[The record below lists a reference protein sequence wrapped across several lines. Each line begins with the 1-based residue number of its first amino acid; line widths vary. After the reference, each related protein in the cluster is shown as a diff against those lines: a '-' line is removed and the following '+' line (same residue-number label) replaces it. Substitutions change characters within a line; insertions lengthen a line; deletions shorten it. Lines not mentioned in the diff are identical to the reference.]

1 MMHAIVC
8 GEQEKLGGNIF
19 ENVSP
24 NTSPAATSIG
34 VPLAQENLRNIDQA
48 QHTASQADLRI
59 AASQVGLHA
68 ENPAATT
75 ANQLKLDPETSI
87 GVPLMQENLLN
98 IDQAQR
104 MGNPAGL
111 HIAAAPAAPHA
122 ENPAATTANGH
133 KLDPET
139 SIVAEAVH
147 RNTQDPVDGT
157 ANLRTLDPVVS
168 IVADQA
174 VLRDTQG
181 LVDSTANLR
190 TLGPEEITVA
200 DQAVLHGTQGRVDSK
215 GNRNTQDPVDG
226 TANLRTLDPVVS
238 IVAEAVLRNMRDRIA
253 KGVASTA
260 QNADS
265 LRK

>member
-1 MMHAIVC
+1 MTHAIVC
-8 GEQEKLGGNIF
+8 GEQEKLGGHIF

-34 VPLAQENLRNIDQA
+34 VPLAQENLRNVDQA

-111 HIAAAPAAPHA
+111 HIAAAPAAPAAPHA

-157 ANLRTLDPVVS
+157 ANLRTLGPV
-168 IVADQA
+168 
-174 VLRDTQG
+174 
-181 LVDSTANLR
+181 
-190 TLGPEEITVA
+190 EITVA

-215 GNRNTQDPVDG
+215 GNLNKLDPVD
-226 TANLRTLDPVVS
+226 S
-238 IVAEAVLRNMRDRIA
+238 IVVEAGLRNMRDLIA
-253 KGVASTA
+253 KGVASRA
-260 QNADS
+260 QNADR
-265 LRK
+265 LRE

>member
-1 MMHAIVC
+1 MNIV
-8 GEQEKLGGNIF
+8 ENPVETMANVLKLDPETITVVHLTRGNLP
-19 ENVSP
+19 S
-24 NTSPAATSIG
+24 
-34 VPLAQENLRNIDQA
+34 IDQA
-48 QHTASQADLRI
+48 QLMVNPAGLHI
-59 AASQVGLHA
+59 AAGPAAPHA

-75 ANQLKLDPETSI
+75 ANGLKLDLETSI

-181 LVDSTANLR
+181 PVDSTANLR
-190 TLGPEEITVA
+190 TLGPVEITVA
-200 DQAVLHGTQGRVDSK
+200 DQEAVLHGTQGRVDSK
-215 GNRNTQDPVDG
+215 GNLNK
-226 TANLRTLDPVVS
+226 LDPVVS

-260 QNADS
+260 QNVDS